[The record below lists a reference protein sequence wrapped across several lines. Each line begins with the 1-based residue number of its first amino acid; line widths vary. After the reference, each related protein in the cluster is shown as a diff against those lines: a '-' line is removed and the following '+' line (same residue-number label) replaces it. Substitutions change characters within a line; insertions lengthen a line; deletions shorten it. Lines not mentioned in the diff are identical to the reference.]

1 MATRLNTALDR
12 RAELKAEGLKLLD
25 IAASN
30 RTDEQSARLD
40 AIDKDITAI
49 DGDIDRLRRMGE
61 EERAQAASDFHQER
75 VTAGGVRTTGR

>member
-49 DGDIDRLRRMGE
+49 DGDIDCAAWARRSARRPPPTSTRSG
-61 EERAQAASDFHQER
+61 
-75 VTAGGVRTTGR
+75 